1 MHTRDHNIDGHIA
14 YAIRGQVFGCQKLT
28 FERTQDNYKHC
39 ERIRH
44 RLPWSIHT
52 SLFVGLWLRLVT
64 TKEMAVLAT
73 RPMKVKDVDS
83 GILLSNMRAMML
95 PRQTARSPE
104 QLRTVG
110 RDLQ

>member
-1 MHTRDHNIDGHIA
+1 MSKA
-14 YAIRGQVFGCQKLT
+14 YIPKD
-28 FERTQDNYKHC
+28 QDNYKHC

-44 RLPWSIHT
+44 RLPRSIHT
-52 SLFVGLWLRLVT
+52 SLFVGLWFRLVT

-73 RPMKVKDVDS
+73 RPMKVKDVVS
-83 GILLSNMRAMML
+83 GILLSNMRAMMI